1 MGGKSNERNGKTEI
15 HYIIAAK
22 TFNNP
27 FINKKLALQKTV
39 MKKLIL
45 LALILTA
52 AQITFAQEDT
62 SFNFLKNT
70 SIPDFAIAKAPDS
83 VTVTKKD
90 VVKRGHPFLLIF
102 FSPDCEHCQKETKEF
117 LAYKNELKDIQVLMV
132 TPMPYV
138 HVKQFYTDYNID
150 SLPNFTMGQ
159 DWAYHLGEK
168 LRPHF
173 FPTMLLYDKI
183 GNYITAFTGN
193 VPVPTIIA
201 AFKK

>member
-1 MGGKSNERNGKTEI
+1 LGGKSNERNGKTEI

-90 VVKRGHPFLLIF
+90 VVKRGHP
-102 FSPDCEHCQKETKEF
+102 
-117 LAYKNELKDIQVLMV
+117 
-132 TPMPYV
+132 
-138 HVKQFYTDYNID
+138 
-150 SLPNFTMGQ
+150 
-159 DWAYHLGEK
+159 
-168 LRPHF
+168 
-173 FPTMLLYDKI
+173 
-183 GNYITAFTGN
+183 
-193 VPVPTIIA
+193 
-201 AFKK
+201 